1 LNKIKIL
8 VILNVDHA
16 VLDAN
21 DHIIHKIAL
30 LNSPDQVLIAGYCV
44 QSIDWLQCNR
54 SIFSLQV
61 YIFVKEKY
69 CVSEY
74 NGVFVEQHIDE
85 VPQKKTISASN
96 QFTFIV
102 NNFIAVVLEYFFN
115 PNEYT
120 LICIFWMNIAQKT

>member
-1 LNKIKIL
+1 M
-8 VILNVDHA
+8 ILNVDHA
-16 VLDAN
+16 MLDADN
-21 DHIIHKIAL
+21 HIIHKIAL
-30 LNSPDQVLIAGYCV
+30 LNSSNQVLVTGYRI
-44 QSIDWLQCNR
+44 QSIDWLQCDC
-54 SIFSLQV
+54 SVFSLQV

-74 NGVFVEQHIDE
+74 NGVFVKQHIDE

-96 QFTFIV
+96 QFAFIV